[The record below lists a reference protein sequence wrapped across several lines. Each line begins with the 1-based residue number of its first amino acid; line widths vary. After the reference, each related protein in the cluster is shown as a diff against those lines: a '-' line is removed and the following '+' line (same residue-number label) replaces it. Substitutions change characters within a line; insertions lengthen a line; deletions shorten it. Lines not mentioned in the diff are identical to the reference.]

1 MSGAYQGLY
10 PELWDV
16 PRSAAK
22 LAVEGAAWYERK
34 WRRYLL
40 RAATMSTRC
49 SAKSHATNLYQASIY
64 AWNAVTS
71 VKYDT
76 KKGRHTVAA

>member
-1 MSGAYQGLY
+1 
-10 PELWDV
+10 
-16 PRSAAK
+16 
-22 LAVEGAAWYERK
+22 
-34 WRRYLL
+34 
-40 RAATMSTRC
+40 MSTRC

-64 AWNAVTS
+64 AWNAYRERKTITS

>member
-1 MSGAYQGLY
+1 
-10 PELWDV
+10 
-16 PRSAAK
+16 
-22 LAVEGAAWYERK
+22 
-34 WRRYLL
+34 
-40 RAATMSTRC
+40 MSTRC

-64 AWNAVTS
+64 AWNAYREGKTITS

>member
-1 MSGAYQGLY
+1 
-10 PELWDV
+10 
-16 PRSAAK
+16 
-22 LAVEGAAWYERK
+22 
-34 WRRYLL
+34 
-40 RAATMSTRC
+40 MSTRC